1 MEVPDRG
8 GEARSGAG
16 APWRYLMEVESLS
29 TLRYWRMSG
38 MDIRRRTR
46 RNLRPVYTKK
56 GHSVHAGT
64 SGLCTQRGV
73 IVYVRGFIEHTEG
86 FVGFLRMIGM
96 GHA

>member
-1 MEVPDRG
+1 
-8 GEARSGAG
+8 
-16 APWRYLMEVESLS
+16 
-29 TLRYWRMSG
+29 

-46 RNLRPVYTKK
+46 RNLRPVYTKR

-86 FVGFLRMIGM
+86 FLGF
-96 GHA
+96 